1 MKIAINARVLNERHG
16 GPARYTMNLIRELTA
31 VDRDNSYE
39 ILMYDRTDF
48 PFTLPDNV
56 TVRVVPIRSKIFFDY
71 LYLPVYSWIHRP
83 DIFLFPKNT
92 FSPLVSGKKIPVYHD
107 IVYFEK
113 VNFREFKFF
122 DNLHHRLM
130 IPVAARFSWIDLT
143 VSEFTASRMRE
154 LLGIRPEKIRV
165 VKEGVESH
173 FTRIRDKHRLAATE
187 KRLGLIR
194 PFFFYAGSLS
204 PRKNMLNL
212 IKAFARIKDTCPH
225 RIYVTGGDSWR
236 DSEVFRAIEGE
247 GLSNRVIRLGY
258 IDEEDLVAMYNL
270 AEAYLYPSL
279 YEGFGLPILEAQ
291 ACGCPVI
298 TSSLSSCPEVAGAG
312 ALYVNPLDVGEM
324 AEAMLRIIRDENLR
338 SRLIEAGFANCARY
352 SWRAT
357 AEGVLAIFRSA
368 DSEGTASAAHTE

>member
-16 GPARYTMNLIRELTA
+16 GPARYTLNLIRELTA
-31 VDRDNSYE
+31 IDRDNRYE
-39 ILMYDRTDF
+39 ILMYDRKDF
-48 PFTLPDNV
+48 PFTLPENV

-71 LYLPVYSWIHRP
+71 LYLPIYSWRHRP

-92 FSPLVSGKKIPVYHD
+92 FSPLVRGKKIPVYHD

-113 VNFREFKFF
+113 VDFREFKFF

-165 VKEGVESH
+165 VKEGVENH
-173 FTRIRDKHRLAATE
+173 FARISDKERLASTE
-187 KRLGLIR
+187 KKLGLIR

-212 IKAFARIKDTCPH
+212 IKAFARIKHECPH

-236 DSEVFRAIEGE
+236 DTEVFHAIESE

-258 IDEEDLVAMYNL
+258 IDEEDLVAMYNM

-291 ACGCPVI
+291 ACGCAVI
-298 TSSLSSCPEVAGAG
+298 TSNRSSCPEVAGDG
-312 ALYVNPLDVGEM
+312 ALYVDPLDIDDM
-324 AEAMLRIIRDENLR
+324 AEAMLRIIRDEHLR
-338 SRLIEAGFANCARY
+338 KRLIEAGFANCARY

-357 AEGVLAIFRSA
+357 AEGVLAIFQSA
-368 DSEGTASAAHTE
+368 DS